1 MDTRTG
7 RSATGV
13 RTAWLE
19 IAGTDWLTPLA
30 DLAFGPHL
38 SIPRLVSAFFRPADS
53 PIKFTVPPMSEE
65 WLERHAA
72 GSEKHSDQS

>member
-1 MDTRTG
+1 MDTRTA

-19 IAGTDWLTPLA
+19 IAETDWVTPFENLG
-30 DLAFGPHL
+30 FGAHL

>member
-1 MDTRTG
+1 MDTRTA

-19 IAGTDWLTPLA
+19 IAETDWVTPLA
-30 DLAFGPHL
+30 DLGFGTHL
-38 SIPRLVSAFFRPADS
+38 SISRLVSAFFHPADS

-65 WLERHAA
+65 WLRWHAA
-72 GSEKHSDQS
+72 GSEKHGDQS

>member
-53 PIKFTVPPMSEE
+53 PIEFTVPPMSEE
-65 WLERHAA
+65 WLEQHAA
-72 GSEKHSDQS
+72 GSEKQGDPR